1 MVEKVLD
8 LERNLIENPKS
19 EELELDAF
27 RFKFFDKFF
36 QDFSPEIGYICQF
49 QEDETK
55 NQLMKTGLLQEKR
68 ILGIFLKTYLEGM
81 NKMTTR
87 DVIIEYKNY
96 FENVA
101 RSTISLYLNI
111 LNKESV
117 LCKEKKGRVVYYNIF
132 ENPPRDITPFWFT
145 RIFCIIPVYFDRA
158 KYFSDL
164 YSNAKEYIKQYF
176 KKFSDED
183 KDILMQNFKFV
194 LGLILLKIFKN
205 RIQKCVYCQFSKK
218 KKYAEIEYLIDLA
231 IKDRSDVLSKD
242 IYNGLIQEC
251 SEIPIFDGIDINHEV
266 IKKNVVEELLRI
278 TNINKEDLEFQRKV
292 FFRRKN
298 LRLKNKEIF

>member
-1 MVEKVLD
+1 LVEKLLD

-19 EELELDAF
+19 EDLELNDF

-36 QDFSPEIGYICQF
+36 QDFSPEIGKICQF

-68 ILGIFLKTYLEGM
+68 ILGIFLKSYLEGIT
-81 NKMTTR
+81 KMTTR
-87 DVIIEYKNY
+87 DVINEYKSY

-132 ENPPRDITPFWFT
+132 DNPPRNIPPFWFT
-145 RIFCIIPVYFDRA
+145 RIFCIIPVYFNRA
-158 KYFSDL
+158 NYFSDL
-164 YSNAKEYIKQYF
+164 YNKAKEYIQQYF

-183 KDILMQNFKFV
+183 QDILMHNFKFI

-205 RIQKCVYCQFSKK
+205 RIQKCMYCQFSKK
-218 KKYAEIEYLIDLA
+218 KTYAKMEYFIDLA
-231 IKDRSDVLSKD
+231 IKDRSDFLSKD
-242 IYNGLIQEC
+242 IFNGLIPKC
-251 SEIPIFDGIDINHEV
+251 SEIAIFNGININSEF
-266 IKKNVVEELLRI
+266 IKENLVEELLRI
-278 TNINKEDLEFQRKV
+278 TNINKEDLKFQREV
-292 FFRRKN
+292 FYRRKN
-298 LRLKNKEIF
+298 IRG